1 MPEPH
6 QDHSILDGI
15 AAGLIVLGTDR
26 TIAHWNAWMASASR
40 RSLATAVGKTLAQ
53 VFPDTTM
60 GVLNSAIDSAFDA
73 GASTLL
79 TNALHSELLPLQT
92 RARRPL
98 LHDVIVSPV
107 GDTQPRK
114 CVIQVIDV
122 TDSTRRERFLR
133 DRQKARYDALV
144 KSAPDVILN
153 VDSDGIIRLAN
164 PAAVRQFG
172 YSADELIG
180 RETALLFETKSAWSD
195 IWESVSAGTASTRP
209 AEVQVRRKDG
219 TLRYFEVS
227 AARWQ
232 DGTRTFVTAILR
244 DVTDRRD
251 AELALRERDSQSR
264 ASAKALAE
272 LNEALEEKSKTLSEM
287 DRRKDEFL
295 ATLAHELRNP
305 LAPLRNGLQ
314 LLKLAKDDAG
324 LVERTRHM
332 MDLQLGQMVRLI
344 DDLLDVGRI
353 TNDRIALTREKTSL
367 DKIIRQAV
375 ETSGPLIHAQQ
386 HELTIDLPQR
396 EIGLDADVVRLTQVF
411 ANLLNNAAKY
421 TPRSGSISITAEDHG
436 DSVTVRVSD
445 NGIGIPRE
453 LLPQVFE
460 MFMQAD
466 KSLERAQGGLGIG
479 LSLVKRLVEMHDG
492 TVEAH
497 SKGTGHG
504 SVFVVR
510 LPTANAAAVQEPPP
524 VAEVHAAPSTGHRI
538 LVVDDNEDAATS
550 LALLL
555 RLMGHET
562 RTANNGL
569 DAIELADQFQ
579 PDVALLDIGM
589 PKLNG
594 YETARRMRQKTWGR
608 EMLLVAL
615 TGWGQE
621 ADRRR
626 SSDAGFDSHLVKPV
640 DVAEIERLLA
650 ASHSRLAAPAAS
662 TPNVR

>member
-1 MPEPH
+1 
-6 QDHSILDGI
+6 
-15 AAGLIVLGTDR
+15 
-26 TIAHWNAWMASASR
+26 
-40 RSLATAVGKTLAQ
+40 
-53 VFPDTTM
+53 
-60 GVLNSAIDSAFDA
+60 
-73 GASTLL
+73 
-79 TNALHSELLPLQT
+79 
-92 RARRPL
+92 
-98 LHDVIVSPV
+98 
-107 GDTQPRK
+107 
-114 CVIQVIDV
+114 
-122 TDSTRRERFLR
+122 
-133 DRQKARYDALV
+133 
-144 KSAPDVILN
+144 
-153 VDSDGIIRLAN
+153 
-164 PAAVRQFG
+164 
-172 YSADELIG
+172 
-180 RETALLFETKSAWSD
+180 
-195 IWESVSAGTASTRP
+195 
-209 AEVQVRRKDG
+209 
-219 TLRYFEVS
+219 
-227 AARWQ
+227 
-232 DGTRTFVTAILR
+232 
-244 DVTDRRD
+244 
-251 AELALRERDSQSR
+251 
-264 ASAKALAE
+264 
-272 LNEALEEKSKTLSEM
+272 M

-353 TNDRIALTREKTSL
+353 TNDRIALNRERTSL

-375 ETSGPLIHAQQ
+375 ETSSPLIHAQQ
-386 HELTIDLPQR
+386 HELTIDLPSR
-396 EIGLDADVVRLTQVF
+396 EISLDADVVRLTQVF

-421 TPRSGSISITAEDHG
+421 TPRNGSISITAEDHG

-460 MFMQAD
+460 MFMQVD

-479 LSLVKRLVEMHDG
+479 LSLVKRLVEMHEG

-510 LPTANAAAVQEPPP
+510 LPTAKASAPRASYPPWRK
-524 VAEVHAAPSTGHRI
+524 STPPRRPGHRI
-538 LVVDDNEDAATS
+538 LVVDDNEDAAAS

-569 DAIELADQFQ
+569 EAIEVADEFQ

-626 SSDAGFDSHLVKPV
+626 SSDAGFNSHLVKPV

-650 ASHSRLAAPAAS
+650 RATRRARALRDGFRVERHAANGIALNVCYDATPHPTRPPLLLLHGFPQTHAMWHKRRRAPAAHAS
-662 TPNVR
+662 RS

>member
-1 MPEPH
+1 MPETS
-6 QDHSILDGI
+6 QEYAILDGV

-26 TIAHWNAWMASASR
+26 KIVHWNAWLASASR
-40 RSLATAVGKTLAQ
+40 RPPADAVGKTLAQ
-53 VFPDTTM
+53 VFPDAET
-60 GVLNSAIDSAFDA
+60 GIVARAIESAFDA

-92 RARRPL
+92 RAGRPL
-98 LHDVIVSPV
+98 LHDLVVSSV
-107 GDTQPRK
+107 GDAQRKK
-114 CVIQVIDV
+114 CVVQIIDV
-122 TDSTRRERFLR
+122 TDATRRERFLR
-133 DRQKARYDALV
+133 DRQNARYDALV
-144 KSAPDVILN
+144 ESAPDVILN
-153 VDSDGIIRLAN
+153 VDSGGIIQLAN
-164 PAAVRQFG
+164 PAAERQFG
-172 YSADELIG
+172 YSAEELIG
-180 RETALLFETKSAWSD
+180 RQAALLFETKSAWSD
-195 IWESVSAGTASTRP
+195 IWRFVSAGTASARP
-209 AEVQVRRKDG
+209 TEVRVRLKDG
-219 TLRYFEVS
+219 SLRYFEVS

-232 DGTRTFVTAILR
+232 DGTRTFVTAIMR
-244 DVTDRRD
+244 DVNDRRA
-251 AELALRERDSQSR
+251 AEIALKESESQSR
-264 ASAKALAE
+264 AHAKALAE
-272 LNEALEEKSKTLSEM
+272 LNEVLNENSKALNAM

-332 MDLQLGQMVRLI
+332 MDLQLSQMVRLI

-353 TNDRIALTREKTSL
+353 TNDRIPLNRERTSL

-386 HELTIDLPQR
+386 HELTIDLPSR
-396 EIGLDADVVRLTQVF
+396 EITLDADVVRLTQVF

-421 TPRSGSISITAEDHG
+421 TPRNGSISISAEDHG
-436 DSVTVRVSD
+436 DSVTVRVRD

-453 LLPQVFE
+453 LLPEVFE
-460 MFMQAD
+460 MFMQVD

-479 LSLVKRLVEMHDG
+479 LSLVKRLVEMHEG

-497 SKGTGHG
+497 SNGASQG
-504 SVFVVR
+504 SVFTVR
-510 LPTANAAAVQEPPP
+510 LPTASACASSARLPTASACAPNEQP
-524 VAEVHAAPSTGHRI
+524 VAEILAAPATGHRI
-538 LVVDDNEDAATS
+538 LVVDDNEDAAAS

-569 DAIELADQFQ
+569 EAIEVADTFQ
-579 PDVALLDIGM
+579 PNVALLDIGM

-594 YETARRMRQKTWGR
+594 YDTARRMRQKTWGR

-626 SSDAGFDSHLVKPV
+626 SSDAGFNSHLVKPV

-650 ASHSRLAAPAAS
+650 TTH
-662 TPNVR
+662 